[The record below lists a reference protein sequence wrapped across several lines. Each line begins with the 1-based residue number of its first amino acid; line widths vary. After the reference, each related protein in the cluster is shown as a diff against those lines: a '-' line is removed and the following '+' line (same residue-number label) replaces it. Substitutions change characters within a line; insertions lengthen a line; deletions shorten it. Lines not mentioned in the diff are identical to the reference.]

1 MWNKEYDKIMLF
13 YNEFNVCGEDMEG
26 YAMYQVAN
34 IFNIPALSVKG
45 VSNNEILGQAYD
57 YSVMETLNEFAFDVL
72 NIL

>member
-1 MWNKEYDKIMLF
+1 MLF

-26 YAMYQVAN
+26 YAMYQVADK
-34 IFNIPALSVKG
+34 FGIPALSVKG